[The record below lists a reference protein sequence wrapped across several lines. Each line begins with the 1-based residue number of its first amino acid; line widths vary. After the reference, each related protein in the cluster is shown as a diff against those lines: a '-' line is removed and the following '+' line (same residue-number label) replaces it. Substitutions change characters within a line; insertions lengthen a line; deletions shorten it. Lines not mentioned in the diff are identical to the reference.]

1 MKNFGL
7 DHVMRMYL
15 KGLSSENPQAAAE
28 VRQIVKKCNTGVA
41 VNRPYEF

>member
-15 KGLSSENPQAAAE
+15 KGLSSENPQATAE
-28 VRQIVKKCNTGVA
+28 VRQIVKKNGGMA
-41 VNRPYEF
+41 INRHYEF